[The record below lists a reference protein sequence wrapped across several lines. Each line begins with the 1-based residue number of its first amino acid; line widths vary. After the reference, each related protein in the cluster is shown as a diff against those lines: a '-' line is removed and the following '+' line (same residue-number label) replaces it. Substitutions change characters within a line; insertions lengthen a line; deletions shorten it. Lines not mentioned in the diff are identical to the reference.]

1 MDSRLQPAAGLT
13 LPDRKHSCAE
23 NLSVVFCLERILLKL
38 ILASAS
44 PRRAEILRDAGILFS
59 VLSSAVDETPY
70 PNESPYDL
78 VQRLANAKADLVAAR
93 AVGPAI
99 VIAADTVVVLDG
111 HILGKPRSNDEAHQ
125 MLQQLSGRTHSVVT
139 GVAMVRLPDAER
151 RQFVETTLVH
161 FAQLS
166 SDEISRYLAT
176 GEPYDK
182 AGAYGIQGRAG
193 RYIPRIEGCYFN
205 VVGLPL
211 SRLLTSLQELGWS
224 DEHLS

>member
-1 MDSRLQPAAGLT
+1 M
-13 LPDRKHSCAE
+13 
-23 NLSVVFCLERILLKL
+23 KL

-44 PRRAEILRDAGILFS
+44 PRRAEILRDAGISFS
-59 VLSSAVDETPY
+59 ILSSAVDETPY
-70 PNESPYDL
+70 PNESPSDL

-93 AVGPAI
+93 AVGPAV

-111 HILGKPRSNDEAHQ
+111 HILGKPRNNDEALQ

-166 SDEISRYLAT
+166 REEISRYLAT
-176 GEPYDK
+176 NEPHDK

-211 SRLLTSLQELGWS
+211 SRLLSSLAELGWS
-224 DEHLS
+224 DEQLSTQF